1 MSEDILERAC
11 ARLESHL
18 PRSFRRPFH
27 WLRGPSAK
35 LLRIPLGIVLMCG
48 GLLWFLPILGAWMMP
63 LGLLLMAQ
71 DIRFLHR
78 PVGRAILWLVDRWEG
93 LKARFSS

>member
-1 MSEDILERAC
+1 MSQDLLDRAC
-11 ARLESHL
+11 DRLESHL
-18 PRSFRRPFH
+18 PRPIRRALR
-27 WLRGPSAK
+27 WMRGPSAK
-35 LLRIPLGIVLMCG
+35 ILRIPLAILFMCG

-63 LGLLLMAQ
+63 VGLLLMAQ
-71 DIRFLHR
+71 DIKPLHR